1 MFCAA
6 VSLTCKMTGMY
17 VCGPLR
23 IMLHTLPDLL
33 LRFACFLLVV
43 YCSVLELPCPTA
55 ERVHAFQGMLSVLRH
70 NPNLVLG
77 NKTHIYSLLTAL
89 AAWQDESPP
98 ESLMQGFREILHAVR
113 AHNPTMWNRVAA
125 KFALHYDY
133 HALAAQYQLQT

>member
-1 MFCAA
+1 
-6 VSLTCKMTGMY
+6 
-17 VCGPLR
+17 
-23 IMLHTLPDLL
+23 
-33 LRFACFLLVV
+33 
-43 YCSVLELPCPTA
+43 
-55 ERVHAFQGMLSVLRH
+55 MLSVLHH

-98 ESLMQGFREILHAVR
+98 ESQLQGFREILRAVR
-113 AHNPTMWNRVAA
+113 AHNPTVWNRVAA